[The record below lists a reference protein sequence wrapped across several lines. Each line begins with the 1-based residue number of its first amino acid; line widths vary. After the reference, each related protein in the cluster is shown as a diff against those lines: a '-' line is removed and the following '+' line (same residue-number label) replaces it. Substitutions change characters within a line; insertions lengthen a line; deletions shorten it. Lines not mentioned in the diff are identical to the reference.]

1 MHKGKQRVAQGGA
14 QRVAQG
20 GAQRF
25 VKRFTQRFTH
35 LALPAAL
42 MVLCGCAFIPA
53 YQRPAPPVASQW
65 PQSGKPAGERQVAG
79 ISWQQMLPDPRLQAL
94 IEAALEHNRDLRI
107 AVARVA
113 EARALYGIARADRLP
128 TLNVSASE
136 AAARTPADLSITR
149 QETTGRRYDV
159 ALGMTAFEFDFW
171 GRVKSLGDAARASYL
186 ATEGARDAFRL
197 GLIADVATAYLT
209 LQENEE
215 RLALTRAAVESRKE
229 SRDLIQRRRDV
240 GLAGDLDFL
249 AADGA
254 YEGARGELAN
264 LERGR
269 AAAENALTLLVGKE
283 PLNLPVGR
291 RLTEQ
296 GIVIDLIAE
305 VPSEALLSRPDVRAA
320 EQKLVAANANIGAA
334 RAAFLPRVG
343 LSLAFGTASAS
354 LSGLFDSGSRAWSFV
369 PNIVQPLFDAGRT
382 QAGVD
387 LAEAR
392 KNVAVAEYERT
403 IQQAFRE
410 VADLLVARDT
420 LATQLKAQEAA
431 EQAQNARLRLVD
443 ARYRAGASS
452 YLEVLDAQRDAF
464 AAQQGTVQVRRALLA
479 TGAQLYKAL
488 GGGQETGNGR
498 TT

>member
-1 MHKGKQRVAQGGA
+1 MHKVA
-14 QRVAQG
+14 QRVAQPS
-20 GAQRF
+20 AQRVAQRL

-35 LALPAAL
+35 RALPAAL
-42 MVLCGCAFIPA
+42 IVLCGCSFIPA
-53 YQRPAPPVASQW
+53 YQRPAPPVASVW
-65 PQSGKPAGERQVAG
+65 PQSAQPAGAYSVAG
-79 ISWQQMLPDPRLQAL
+79 ISWQQLLPDPRLQAL
-94 IEAALEHNRDLRI
+94 IEAALEHNRDLRV

-113 EARALYGIARADRLP
+113 EARALYGITRADRLP
-128 TLNVSASE
+128 TISLAASE
-136 AAARTPADLSITR
+136 AAARTPADLSIT
-149 QETTGRRYDV
+149 QEEMTARRYDV
-159 ALGMTAFEFDFW
+159 ALGVTAFELDFW
-171 GRVKSLGDAARASYL
+171 GRVKNLSDAARASYL
-186 ATEGARDAFRL
+186 ATEEARAAFRL

-209 LQENEE
+209 LQEMEE
-215 RLALTRAAVESRKE
+215 RLALTRATLETRKE
-229 SRDLIQRRRDV
+229 SRELIQRRRDV

-254 YEGARGELAN
+254 YEAARAELAN
-264 LERGR
+264 LERSR
-269 AAAENALTLLVGKE
+269 AAAQNALTLLVGNE
-283 PLNLPVGR
+283 PLNLPEGR

-296 GIVIDLIAE
+296 GIVIDIVAK
-305 VPSEALLSRPDVRAA
+305 VPSEVLLSRPDVRAA
-320 EQKLVAANANIGAA
+320 EHRLIAANANIGAA

-343 LSLAFGTASAS
+343 LSLAFGTASAT

-369 PNIVQPLFDAGRT
+369 PSIVQPLFDAGRT

-420 LATQLKAQEAA
+420 LAAQLKAQEAA

-443 ARYRAGASS
+443 ARYKAGASS

-464 AAQQGTVQVRRALLA
+464 TAQQGTVQVRRALLA

-488 GGGQETGNGR
+488 GGGQEEGNGR

>member
-1 MHKGKQRVAQGGA
+1 MHKGAIR
-14 QRVAQG
+14 

-25 VKRFTQRFTH
+25 ARR
-35 LALPAAL
+35 ALPAAL
-42 MVLCGCAFIPA
+42 MVLCGCSFIPA
-53 YQRPAPPVASQW
+53 YQRPAPPVASGW
-65 PQSGKPAGERQVAG
+65 PQSSQPAGERAIAG
-79 ISWQQMLPDPRLQAL
+79 ISWQQLLPDPRLQAL
-94 IEAALEHNRDLRI
+94 IETALENNRDLRV

-113 EARALYGIARADRLP
+113 EARALYGITRADRLP
-128 TLNVSASE
+128 ALGISASE

-149 QETTGRRYDV
+149 EEMVARRYDV
-159 ALGMTAFEFDFW
+159 ALGVTAFELDFW
-171 GRVKSLGDAARASYL
+171 GRVKSLSDAARASYL
-186 ATEGARDAFRL
+186 ATEEARAAFRL
-197 GLIADVATAYLT
+197 GLIADVAGAYLA
-209 LQENEE
+209 LQEMEE
-215 RLALTRAAVESRKE
+215 RLALTRATVETRKE

-254 YEGARGELAN
+254 YEAARGELAN
-264 LERGR
+264 LERSR
-269 AAAENALTLLVGKE
+269 AAAENALTLLVGKV
-283 PLNLPVGR
+283 PLNLPAGR

-296 GIVIDLIAE
+296 GIVIDIIAE

-320 EQKLVAANANIGAA
+320 EQRLIAANANIGAA

-343 LSLAFGTASAS
+343 LSLAFGTASS
-354 LSGLFDSGSRAWSFV
+354 TLSGLFDSGSRAWSFV
-369 PNIVQPLFDAGRT
+369 PTIAQPLFDAGRT

-392 KNVAVAEYERT
+392 KIVAVAEYERT

-420 LATQLKAQEAA
+420 LAVQLKAQEAA

-443 ARYRAGASS
+443 ARYKAGASS
-452 YLEVLDAQRDAF
+452 YLEVLDAQREAF
-464 AAQQGTVQVRRALLA
+464 TAQQGTVQVRRALLA
-479 TGAQLYKAL
+479 TAAQLYKAL
-488 GGGQETGNGR
+488 GGGQEPGDGG

>member
-1 MHKGKQRVAQGGA
+1 MHKRA
-14 QRVAQG
+14 QRIAKR

-25 VKRFTQRFTH
+25 ARWFAQRFTH
-35 LALPAAL
+35 RALPAAL
-42 MVLCGCAFIPA
+42 MVLCGCSFIPA

-65 PQSGKPAGERQVAG
+65 PQPAQPAGEHKVAG
-79 ISWQQMLPDPRLQAL
+79 ISWQQLLPDPRLQAL
-94 IEAALEHNRDLRI
+94 IEAALEHNRDLRV

-113 EARALYGIARADRLP
+113 EARALYGITRADRLP
-128 TLNVSASE
+128 TINLSASE

-149 QETTGRRYDV
+149 DALTARRYDV
-159 ALGMTAFEFDFW
+159 ALGVTAFELDFW

-186 ATEGARDAFRL
+186 ATDEARAAFRL
-197 GLIADVATAYLT
+197 SLIADVATAYLT

-215 RLALTRAAVESRKE
+215 RLALTRATVETRKE

-254 YEGARGELAN
+254 YEAARAELAS
-264 LERGR
+264 LERSR
-269 AAAENALTLLVGKE
+269 AAAQNALSLLVGNE
-283 PLNLPVGR
+283 PSNLPAGR

-296 GIVIDLIAE
+296 GIVIDIIAE

-320 EQKLVAANANIGAA
+320 EQRLIAANANIGAA

-343 LSLAFGTASAS
+343 LSLAFGSASAS
-354 LSGLFDSGSRAWSFV
+354 LSGLFDPASRAWSFV
-369 PNIVQPLFDAGRT
+369 PSIVQPLFDAGRT

-392 KNVAVAEYERT
+392 KVVAVTEYERT

-420 LATQLKAQEAA
+420 LAVQLKAQEAA

-443 ARYRAGASS
+443 ARYKAGASS

-488 GGGQETGNGR
+488 GGGQEPGNGR
-498 TT
+498 AG